1 MKKLLFGLLL
11 LSSISYSQTVERKV
25 LFKSKLGYEIFSS
38 IREKDT
44 TTYFAFSYQN
54 LKYKTI
60 TDIGS
65 VFLSRKSELK
75 LFADK
80 LIEFSDKEK
89 GVDFSFTDKRFVI
102 RLYDFS
108 ELLYIEDSKGKYT
121 NLTKK
126 NAKKLATEIYTSLDL
141 LKE

>member
-1 MKKLLFGLLL
+1 MKKLLLGLLL
-11 LSSISYSQTVERKV
+11 MSSISYSQTVERKV
-25 LFKSKLGYEIFSS
+25 LFKSKLGYEIFNS

-65 VFLSRKSELK
+65 VFLSKKSELK

-80 LIEFSDKEK
+80 LIEFSEKEK
-89 GVDFSFTDKRFVI
+89 GVDFSFSDKRFVI

-126 NAKKLATEIYTSLDL
+126 NAKKLATEIYTNLDL